1 MYRPECGF
9 SLTDDVQSYGL
20 DCSKT
25 GLALAGVPLLYQG
38 NAGFSARRPEE
49 IHWLLSSAYQRQ
61 PNVGAI
67 ETGLNAVARALNA
80 GEIGR
85 AMIAA
90 ILLKLPELD
99 WAGAARI
106 AQAEDVLAKYD
117 PDEPRDWHGRW
128 TSNPP
133 LRLPPGHRIDELG
146 DLLEWIANARPEE
159 APIIRGEIKRYY
171 YDVGDVRGGNAL
183 NEALSNIVYG
193 EPTRAERQ
201 DVLDTFEAYTKA
213 DPADIAQI
221 GRDLLVMGLSPP
233 LEAAL
238 ESAET
243 IAPSIWKRGW
253 AARGLHIERALGGN
267 LPPGFPVIDRF
278 ANGIATSIK
287 SIDLTAASYQNAS
300 RLTARL
306 SNYVD
311 RVANFAGDELGS
323 TQIAANEIKGR
334 ALHLAIPDGSLTNMQ
349 WRVIEAMKVRA
360 KSRGVE
366 ILIATF

>member
-9 SLTDDVQSYGL
+9 RLSDDVQSYGL

-38 NAGFSARRPEE
+38 NVGFSARRPEE
-49 IHWLLSSAYQRQ
+49 THWLLSSAYQRR

-67 ETGLNAVARALNA
+67 AAGLNAVARALNA

-90 ILLKLPELD
+90 ILLKLPDLD
-99 WAGAARI
+99 WDGAARI

-193 EPTRAERQ
+193 DPTRAERQ
-201 DVLDTFEAYTKA
+201 DVLDTFEVYTKA

-221 GRDLLVMGLSPP
+221 GRDLFGDGIV
-233 LEAAL
+233 AAARSGAGIGGDD
-238 ESAET
+238 SAEHLET
-243 IAPSIWKRGW
+243 R
-253 AARGLHIERALGGN
+253 LGGTW
-267 LPPGFPVIDRF
+267 PPYRAGSRRQSAAWLSRHRSLRQWNRDQYQIHRF
-278 ANGIATSIK
+278 DGGELSKCFTTDS
-287 SIDLTAASYQNAS
+287 AA
-300 RLTARL
+300 
-306 SNYVD
+306 
-311 RVANFAGDELGS
+311 
-323 TQIAANEIKGR
+323 
-334 ALHLAIPDGSLTNMQ
+334 
-349 WRVIEAMKVRA
+349 
-360 KSRGVE
+360 
-366 ILIATF
+366 

>member
-9 SLTDDVQSYGL
+9 RLSDDVQSYGL

-38 NAGFSARRPEE
+38 NIGFSARRPEE

-67 ETGLNAVARALNA
+67 QAGLNAVARALNA

-201 DVLDTFEAYTKA
+201 DVLDTFEVYTKA

-287 SIDLTAASYQNAS
+287 SIDLTAATYQNAA

-306 SNYVD
+306 NNYVD
-311 RVANFAGDELGS
+311 RVAGFTGTIFRQVRIDEE
-323 TQIAANEIKGR
+323 EITGR
-334 ALHLAIPDGSLTNMQ
+334 VLHLAIPDGSRSSIQ
-349 WRVIEAMKVRA
+349 REVIELAKIRA
-360 KSRGVE
+360 KSRGVD
-366 ILIATF
+366 LITTFF